1 MELLIEDM
9 PVFKVLIKY
18 HLIVFRKVV
27 YILTMNESG
36 PSFPCTYHGFFFLIF
51 VDLMN
56 ENYDLI
62 TVLILLLPT
71 GAEYIFMYR
80 KHSRLL

>member
-1 MELLIEDM
+1 MSQDLL
-9 PVFKVLIKY
+9 FSLHFY
-18 HLIVFRKVV
+18 HARF
-27 YILTMNESG
+27 
-36 PSFPCTYHGFFFLIF
+36 FFFFLIL

-62 TVLILLLPT
+62 TVLILLLPA